1 MTIKMGKTG
10 KIMTPKE
17 LDTFLGKA
25 TRCELQENP
34 GVYVKAIRASLY
46 ALGYDHDWCYSLNE
60 YSGKG
65 LMDAIRKRKDY
76 PY

>member
-1 MTIKMGKTG
+1 M
-10 KIMTPKE
+10 
-17 LDTFLGKA
+17 
-25 TRCELQENP
+25 
-34 GVYVKAIRASLY
+34 KAIRASLY
-46 ALGYDHDWCYSLNE
+46 ALGYDHDWCYSINE

>member
-1 MTIKMGKTG
+1 MTVKIGKTG
-10 KIMTPKE
+10 KVMTPKE

-25 TRCELQENP
+25 TRYELHENP

-60 YSGKG
+60 YAGKG

>member
-10 KIMTPKE
+10 KIMPPEE
-17 LDTFLGKA
+17 LDRFLGKA
-25 TRCELQENP
+25 TRSELHDNP
-34 GVYVKAIRASLY
+34 RVYVKAIRATLY

-65 LMDAIRKRKDY
+65 LLDAIRKRKDY
-76 PY
+76 PF